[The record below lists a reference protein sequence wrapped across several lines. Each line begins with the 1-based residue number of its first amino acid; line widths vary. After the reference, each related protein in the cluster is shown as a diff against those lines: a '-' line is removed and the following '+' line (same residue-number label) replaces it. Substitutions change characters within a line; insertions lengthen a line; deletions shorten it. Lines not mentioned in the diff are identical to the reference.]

1 MHQAPMR
8 IWNEI
13 AMSQPLSQ
21 PWVRLFRATPEQF
34 PAMLDE
40 LVDKPLEQQGADN
53 RVILAYR
60 LVAPLLIENEAISA
74 YLEETQQ
81 PTLRT
86 SLPEV
91 TSVNEA
97 VILASMEYPL
107 TQSQQKKLA
116 QLLSKPLDR
125 LARAAQQR
133 EAEKVPVKPGDL
145 GNIKATLPYLLEG
158 QQEDVLKT
166 EARFAKPN
174 GYGMLF
180 TNGTGTGKPSLDLA
194 LSSAWRAKAR
204 TTS

>member
-1 MHQAPMR
+1 MHQVPMR
-8 IWNEI
+8 VWNEI

-60 LVAPLLIENEAISA
+60 LVAPLLMENEAISA

-81 PTLRT
+81 PTLRA

-107 TQSQQKKLA
+107 TQSQQQKLT
-116 QLLSKPLDR
+116 QLLASHLT
-125 LARAAQQR
+125 A
-133 EAEKVPVKPGDL
+133 
-145 GNIKATLPYLLEG
+145 
-158 QQEDVLKT
+158 
-166 EARFAKPN
+166 
-174 GYGMLF
+174 
-180 TNGTGTGKPSLDLA
+180 
-194 LSSAWRAKAR
+194 
-204 TTS
+204 

>member
-1 MHQAPMR
+1 MHQVPMR
-8 IWNEI
+8 VWNEI

-21 PWVRLFRATPEQF
+21 PWFQLFRATPEQF

-60 LVAPLLIENEAISA
+60 LVAPLLMENEAISA

-81 PTLRT
+81 PTLRA

-107 TQSQQKKLA
+107 TQSQQQKLT
-116 QLLSKPLDR
+116 QLLASHLT
-125 LARAAQQR
+125 A
-133 EAEKVPVKPGDL
+133 
-145 GNIKATLPYLLEG
+145 
-158 QQEDVLKT
+158 
-166 EARFAKPN
+166 
-174 GYGMLF
+174 
-180 TNGTGTGKPSLDLA
+180 
-194 LSSAWRAKAR
+194 
-204 TTS
+204 

>member
-1 MHQAPMR
+1 
-8 IWNEI
+8 
-13 AMSQPLSQ
+13 MSQPLSQ
-21 PWVRLFRATPEQF
+21 PWVRLFRATPEEF

-40 LVDKPLEQQGADN
+40 LVDKPLEKMGADN

-60 LVAPLLIENEAISA
+60 LVAPLLMENEAISA

-116 QLLSKPLDR
+116 QLLASHLT
-125 LARAAQQR
+125 A
-133 EAEKVPVKPGDL
+133 
-145 GNIKATLPYLLEG
+145 
-158 QQEDVLKT
+158 
-166 EARFAKPN
+166 
-174 GYGMLF
+174 
-180 TNGTGTGKPSLDLA
+180 
-194 LSSAWRAKAR
+194 
-204 TTS
+204 